1 MDFAGTPNVQIKKAV
16 DVGFPWSY
24 RICADR
30 REGGGG
36 KGGFGL
42 PKARFSSRRVR
53 QAEVARYDSAMSQG
67 VK

>member
-30 REGGGG
+30 REGGREGRFCG
-36 KGGFGL
+36 SQSG
-42 PKARFSSRRVR
+42 RFS
-53 QAEVARYDSAMSQG
+53 QWMESQ
-67 VK
+67 KLNH